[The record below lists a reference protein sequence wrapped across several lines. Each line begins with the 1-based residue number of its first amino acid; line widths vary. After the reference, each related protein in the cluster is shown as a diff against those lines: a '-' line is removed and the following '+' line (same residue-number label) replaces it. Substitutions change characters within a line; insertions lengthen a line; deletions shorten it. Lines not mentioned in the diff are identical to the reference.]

1 MKRIASLIIIAA
13 LTAALLCACTA
24 SPADSPDGEQT
35 GAESEISADSAPE
48 DISSAPSAPADESGP
63 VDESEPAAVEKDW
76 PVLTGTFIQPY
87 LLNSFSDKK
96 MQKHC
101 DYLLEAGID
110 TIILQWSLDDKDGV
124 VTGAYYPCGLSEN
137 GKINSSVADRLL
149 KTCEAKGMKVVM
161 GLNNPDTWFSKV
173 LEDVEWYE
181 READLG
187 VRAAR
192 EIYALYKEKYP
203 NALYAWYFTPEY
215 YSGIGNNGRAADFLN
230 LYIDPLNELDP
241 AMPVYFS
248 PFLKSSVTPAETERQ
263 WTEIFS
269 HTHFRPGDV
278 FMPQDS
284 VGAGGIQLSELDTY
298 FAALK
303 RAVDTCPGLVFMANN
318 ECFTASYKAAPFDRV
333 AKQIIISGKYVSGNV
348 TFAYSHYVSPDVT
361 GNSAL
366 HEEYVRY
373 YETGE
378 YDVPETEPR
387 LSYDG
392 PKTMVSLGKPYTGAV
407 STRGDD
413 WDDDGI
419 KLTNG
424 NIPGCSGNTHE
435 YFGAS
440 CKGAEI
446 IIDLGE
452 ATENISEF
460 ALYTCFGSW
469 GINSPDNVTY
479 YVSEDGENW
488 TPAGGTV
495 YSYMLEFAEKT
506 DEWSLY
512 DFKLVS
518 SSPLRGRYVKAAVD
532 CNGWLWISEFAVYTY
547 DAEES

>member
-1 MKRIASLIIIAA
+1 MKKTVSLLIIAA

-63 VDESEPAAVEKDW
+63 ADESEPSAVEKDW
-76 PVLTGTFIQPY
+76 PVLSGTFIQPY
-87 LLNSFSDKK
+87 LLESFSDKK

-110 TIILQWSLDDKDGV
+110 TIILQWSLADKDGA
-124 VTGAYYPCGLSEN
+124 VTGAFYPCGLGDN
-137 GKINSSVADRLL
+137 GKIYSSVADRLL

-215 YSGIGNNGRAADFLN
+215 YSGMGKNDRAADFLN

-241 AMPVYFS
+241 TMPVYFS

-269 HTHFRPGDV
+269 LTHFRPGDV

-303 RAVDTCPGLVFMANN
+303 RAVDTCPDLVFMANN
-318 ECFTASYKAAPFDRV
+318 ECFTGSYKAASFDRV

-348 TFAYSHYVSPDVT
+348 TFAYSHYVSPDVV
-361 GNSAL
+361 GNSVL
-366 HEEYVRY
+366 HGEYVRY
-373 YETGE
+373 FETGE
-378 YDVPETEPR
+378 YDEPETEPR

-407 STRGDD
+407 SSRGDG
-413 WDDDGI
+413 WDDDGV
-419 KLTNG
+419 KLTDG
-424 NIPGCSGNTHE
+424 DIPGCSGNTHA

-469 GINSPDNVTY
+469 GINSPDSVTY
-479 YVSEDGENW
+479 YVSEDGETW
-488 TPAGGTV
+488 TPAGDTV
-495 YSYMLEFAEKT
+495 YSYTLEFAEKT

-518 SSPLRGRYVKAAVD
+518 SAPLRGRYVKASVD